1 MLVYIYESLRG
12 FRKVFSH
19 HSSWLLFSVLVLG
32 FIGSSEIAGVSSF
45 FLFWLLEVTGYHS
58 LLRFFR
64 SDTWSLLGLQEQWS
78 RWVLAQN
85 ETVMVGQRVVLSGDH
100 TQVPKDGTR
109 MPGVV
114 TLHQDSETQSKPSY
128 FRGQY
133 WGAIGL
139 LIGKLKSPFCLPL
152 ALQIHQGRAQIEED
166 TPAEKPCASLGE
178 RLVTM
183 ALEWSLLHQQPSVL
197 VLDAF
202 FPQRASL
209 SEWIQFGL

>member
-1 MLVYIYESLRG
+1 
-12 FRKVFSH
+12 
-19 HSSWLLFSVLVLG
+19 
-32 FIGSSEIAGVSSF
+32 
-45 FLFWLLEVTGYHS
+45 
-58 LLRFFR
+58 
-64 SDTWSLLGLQEQWS
+64 
-78 RWVLAQN
+78 
-85 ETVMVGQRVVLSGDH
+85 
-100 TQVPKDGTR
+100 

-133 WGAIGL
+133 WGTICL

-166 TPAEKPCASLGE
+166 TPAEKPCATLWE

-202 FPQRASL
+202 LPQRASL
-209 SEWIQFGL
+209 SE

>member
-1 MLVYIYESLRG
+1 M
-12 FRKVFSH
+12 
-19 HSSWLLFSVLVLG
+19 
-32 FIGSSEIAGVSSF
+32 
-45 FLFWLLEVTGYHS
+45 
-58 LLRFFR
+58 
-64 SDTWSLLGLQEQWS
+64 LGLQEQWS

-133 WGAIGL
+133 WGEIGL
-139 LIGKLKSPFCLPL
+139 PIGKLKFPFCMPL
-152 ALQIHQGRAQIEED
+152 ALQIHQGRGQIEED
-166 TPAEKPCASLGE
+166 TPAEKPCATLGE
-178 RLVTM
+178 RLVNM
-183 ALEWSLLHQQPSVL
+183 ALECSLLHQRPSIL

-202 FPQRASL
+202 FASKSVFERINSVWSLKIKEPIVTVIVRAKKNYVAYFPAEPVKEKSP
-209 SEWIQFGL
+209 SQKIWHENQTDVNV

>member
-45 FLFWLLEVTGYHS
+45 CRFWLLEVTGYHS

-85 ETVMVGQRVVLSGDH
+85 ETVMVGQRVVLLGDH
-100 TQVPKDGTR
+100 TKVPK
-109 MPGVV
+109 M
-114 TLHQDSETQSKPSY
+114 
-128 FRGQY
+128 
-133 WGAIGL
+133 GL
-139 LIGKLKSPFCLPL
+139 VC
-152 ALQIHQGRAQIEED
+152 R
-166 TPAEKPCASLGE
+166 
-178 RLVTM
+178 
-183 ALEWSLLHQQPSVL
+183 EWSPCIKIQRLKLTPFTFEDDIGEQSV
-197 VLDAF
+197 F
-202 FPQRASL
+202 
-209 SEWIQFGL
+209 